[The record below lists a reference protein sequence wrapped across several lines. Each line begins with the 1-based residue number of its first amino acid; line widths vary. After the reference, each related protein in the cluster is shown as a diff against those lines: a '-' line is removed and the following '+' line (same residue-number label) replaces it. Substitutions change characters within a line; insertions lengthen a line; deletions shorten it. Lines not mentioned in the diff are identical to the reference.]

1 MRHTGP
7 DTRRQ
12 ILDAGLRL
20 FAERGYAATSVQQI
34 VTAARVTKPTLYYYF
49 GSKAGL
55 FQALVNSAH
64 DERYR
69 LMQEAAERA
78 GSLEEKLVEI
88 VAALFAFQ
96 REHRDLMR
104 LAFATAFATRGEVP
118 REVSYLDK
126 CARNFEFLHAL
137 IRQGLAEGILD
148 RRFESRELTYG
159 LYGQLNI
166 YSMAHLLLP
175 DCQLDRLT
183 ARRVVDL
190 FLAGAAAKRKSFSE
204 PAS

>member
-7 DTRRQ
+7 DTRQQ

-20 FAERGYAATSVQQI
+20 FAERGYAATSVQEI
-34 VTAARVTKPTLYYYF
+34 VTRARVAKPTLYYYF

-55 FQALVNSAH
+55 FQALVNYAH

-69 LMQEAAERA
+69 LMQQAAERA
-78 GSLEEKLVEI
+78 AGLEQKLVEI

-104 LAFATAFATRGEVP
+104 LAFATAFAAPGELP
-118 REVSYLDK
+118 RQVSYLDK

-137 IRQGLAEGILD
+137 IRQGLAEGVLD
-148 RRFESRELTYG
+148 RRFDSRELTYG
-159 LYGQLNI
+159 LYGQLNT
-166 YSMAHLLLP
+166 YSMAHLLWP
-175 DCQLDRLT
+175 DCPLDRHT
-183 ARRVVDL
+183 AHRVVDL
-190 FLAGAAAKRKSFSE
+190 FLAGAAAKRKTLSE
-204 PAS
+204 PIP